1 VRDPVIIHLD
11 QMIRLRKQLESTSS
25 LGLGSGRA
33 AADFVRALE
42 GDDSIARRLTV
53 YPSSMQIQLVAAKA
67 RLKIGSI
74 EFIREVD
81 TMVDGAD
88 QIDSRRRIIKGGG
101 GALLNEKILWEAA
114 KSIFVIAGV
123 EKFVKNL
130 SMPVPVEVVPA
141 AVELVSRRLTLSGG
155 KATLRLLERGFPL
168 LTERGNMIL
177 DVSFGSIPDAEALE
191 KKVKVYPGVVEVGL
205 FNFPDVSIYRIK
217 GNSAEEL

>member
-1 VRDPVIIHLD
+1 MIIHLD
-11 QMIRLRKQLESTSS
+11 QMIRLRKQLESSTS

-33 AADFVRALE
+33 AAAFVRALE
-42 GDDSIARRLTV
+42 GEDSIARRLTV
-53 YPSSMQIQLVAAKA
+53 YPTSMQIQLVAAKA

-74 EFIREVD
+74 EFIKEVD

-88 QIDSRRRIIKGGG
+88 QIDSRRRMIKGGG

-114 KSIFVIAGV
+114 KSIFVIAGA

-141 AVELVSRRLTLSGG
+141 AVELVSRRLTLGGG

-177 DVSFGSIPDAEALE
+177 DVSFGSISDAEALE

-205 FNFPDVSIYRIK
+205 FNFPDVSIYRMK